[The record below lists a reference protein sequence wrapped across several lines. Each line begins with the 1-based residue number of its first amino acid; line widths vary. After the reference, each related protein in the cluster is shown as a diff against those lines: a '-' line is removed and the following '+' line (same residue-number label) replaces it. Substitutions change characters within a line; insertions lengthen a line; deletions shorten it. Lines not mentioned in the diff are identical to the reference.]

1 MAITA
6 PTKTSDFD
14 AKFLPPE
21 QSAPIFEHAA
31 KISVA
36 QRLAQKVPL
45 GANGK
50 VIPVVTGKV
59 TAGWVSE
66 GGEKPKSSGTVG
78 LKTIAPKKLAAI
90 AVISSEVVRADPA
103 GYMGMIRGQVAE
115 AFATAFDAAAFHG
128 TNTPFGTYLDQTT
141 KAVELGSH
149 TTAQGGV
156 YQDVV
161 GALSLLV
168 NNGKRLTGFALD
180 NVVEPILLGQ
190 VDANGRPI
198 FIDTPL
204 DETTAAQFA
213 NDAAQPAQPGRLIGR
228 QSWMTDGVA
237 TSDLTSVVGY
247 AGDWTQAAWGAV
259 GGISYSVSTEATV
272 TINGSLVS
280 LWENNLVAIL
290 MEAEYGWLVNDT
302 AAFVKLT
309 NSIALASA

>member
-6 PTKTSDFD
+6 PTKRSDFD

-21 QSAPIFEHAA
+21 IAAPIFEHAA

-36 QRLAQKVPL
+36 QRLAQRVEL
-45 GANGK
+45 GLNGK
-50 VIPVVTGKV
+50 AIPVVTGKMS
-59 TAGWVSE
+59 AGWVAE
-66 GGEKPKSSGTVG
+66 GAQKPASKGTVG
-78 LKTIAPKKLAAI
+78 LKTMTPSKLAAI
-90 AVISSEVVRADPA
+90 AVVSQETVRANPA
-103 GYMGMIRGQVAE
+103 NYMNLIRGQVAE
-115 AFATAFDAAAFHG
+115 AFALAFDAAAFHG

-149 TTAQGGV
+149 TQAQGGV

-161 GALSLLV
+161 DSLKLLV
-168 NNGKRLTGFALD
+168 NDGKRLNGFALD

-204 DETTAAQFA
+204 DETTAAQFE
-213 NDAAQPAQPGRLIGR
+213 NDTAQPATPGKLIGR
-228 QSWMTDGVA
+228 KSWMSDGIA
-237 TSDLTSVVGY
+237 TTDLTSVVGY

-259 GGISYSVSTEATV
+259 GGISYSTSTEATV
-272 TINGSLVS
+272 TIDGELVS

-290 MEAEYGWLVNDT
+290 MEAEYGWLVNDV
-302 AAFVKLT
+302 AAFVKLRNQIPT
-309 NSIALASA
+309 ASA

>member
-6 PTKTSDFD
+6 PTKRSDFD

-21 QSAPIFEHAA
+21 IAAPIFEHAA

-36 QRLAQKVPL
+36 QRLAQRVEL
-45 GANGK
+45 GLNGK
-50 VIPVVTGKV
+50 AVPVVTGKMS
-59 TAGWVSE
+59 AGWVDE
-66 GGEKPKSSGTVG
+66 GGRKPASQGSVG
-78 LKTIAPKKLAAI
+78 LKTISPKKLAAI
-90 AVISSEVVRADPA
+90 AVVSTEVVRANPA
-103 GYMGMIRGQVAE
+103 GYMGLIKGQVAE

-128 TNTPFGTYLDQTT
+128 TSTPFGTYLDQTT
-141 KAVELGSH
+141 KVVEIGSH

-156 YQDVV
+156 YKDVV
-161 GALSLLV
+161 DSLSLLV
-168 NNGKRLTGFALD
+168 NAGKRLTGFALD

-213 NDAAQPAQPGRLIGR
+213 NDVAQPAQPGRLIGR
-228 QSWMTDGVA
+228 PSWMADGVA
-237 TSDLTSVVGY
+237 TTDLSSVVGY

-272 TINGSLVS
+272 TIDGELVS

-290 MEAEYGWLVNDT
+290 MEAEYGWLVNDVD
-302 AAFVKLT
+302 AFVKLT
-309 NSIALASA
+309 NAVPTASA